1 MAVGPIYNILF
12 IDVATAVIGISILTL
27 IKIPKHQ
34 PAARTAPASV
44 LAEMKEGLE
53 FTCGHKFLR
62 RMLAT
67 YGAYIFLCVP
77 SGFLT
82 ALMIQRTF
90 GSNVIFLTINETVG
104 FAGALVGGLLLGAT
118 GGFKNRNKTFFL
130 GVMIYGL
137 ASLAVGF
144 TKVFWLFVVL
154 MFFIGMSIPAAQSAV
169 FTLVQEKTA
178 PSMLGRV
185 FSLVNVMFTGFM
197 PLGMAIFGPLA
208 DVVRIQTMVIGC
220 AVFIILLI

>member
-90 GSNVIFLTINETVG
+90 GSNILNDQRDRGLCRG
-104 FAGALVGGLLLGAT
+104 FSWRA
-118 GGFKNRNKTFFL
+118 
-130 GVMIYGL
+130 
-137 ASLAVGF
+137 
-144 TKVFWLFVVL
+144 
-154 MFFIGMSIPAAQSAV
+154 PARRDRR
-169 FTLVQEKTA
+169 F
-178 PSMLGRV
+178 
-185 FSLVNVMFTGFM
+185 
-197 PLGMAIFGPLA
+197 
-208 DVVRIQTMVIGC
+208 
-220 AVFIILLI
+220 